1 MVILKQEL
9 GEPFRIGAK
18 KKPVDVEGIEKSE
31 MKTQKSL
38 VGYLNI
44 CMMLIQTLIYGC

>member
-9 GEPFRIGAK
+9 GEPFRIGE
-18 KKPVDVEGIEKSE
+18 KKPVDVEGIEKSD

-44 CMMLIQTLIYGC
+44 CMMLIRTLIYGC